1 MDIEEKVALFR
12 ELGTLKGD
20 GSRILKQL
28 GIPRSTYYRWKRR
41 YEREGIMGLRKK
53 RGVERRIWNRLLP
66 EECDRVV
73 EIAKDHPELSCR
85 LLAIKITDEE
95 AFSVSGPTV
104 YRLLKQRGLIEP
116 RPIRDPPAAGEWH
129 TKTRKVDAIWQSD
142 ATHYFVVGWGYY
154 KQITVLDDYSR
165 NPIAWDL
172 KPDETAFSISDVVEM
187 AIENARAQGHL
198 VNGHRPMLLS
208 DNGPGFTSKMLAA
221 YLAAHGIKHIF
232 GRPYHPQTQGKIE
245 RFHRSIKGKVCLM
258 VYCSPEA
265 LRKAI
270 DEAITTYAGL
280 PHTALK
286 NVSPRDVYAGRKE
299 EILRKRAE
307 KKRLTLER
315 RKRYNLGV
323 NHDGTT

>member
-1 MDIEEKVALFR
+1 MEIEEKVALFK
-12 ELGTLKGD
+12 ELGALRGD
-20 GSRILKQL
+20 GSRMLKQL

-41 YEREGIMGLRKK
+41 YDREGIMGLRKK
-53 RGVERRIWNRLLP
+53 KAVERRIWNRLLP
-66 EECDRVV
+66 NECHQVI
-73 EIAKDHPELSCR
+73 EIAKGHPELSCR
-85 LLAIKITDEE
+85 LLAVKITDEE
-95 AFSVSGPTV
+95 AFTVSGPTV
-104 YRLLKQRGLIEP
+104 YRLLKKKGLIEP
-116 RPIRDPPAAGEWH
+116 QPIPDPPAAGEWH
-129 TKTRKVDAIWQSD
+129 TKTRKVDVIWQCD

-154 KQITVLDDYSR
+154 KQITVIDDYSR
-165 NPIAWDL
+165 YPIAWIL
-172 KPDETAFSISDVVEM
+172 RPDETAFSISDVVEK
-187 AIENARAQGHL
+187 AIENAQAQGHL

-208 DNGPGFTSKMLAA
+208 DNGPGFTSKVLAG
-221 YLAAHGIKHIF
+221 YLSAHGIKHIF

-270 DEAITTYAGL
+270 DEAITTYAAA
-280 PHTALK
+280 PHTALS

-299 EILRKRAE
+299 EILQKRAE
-307 KKRLTLER
+307 KKKLTLER